1 MKRSRYYRILTST
14 QTDRVIEHPRPD
26 VVVVVVVVVVDVVDK
41 EAGICQFID
50 AAIPSDHN
58 FERREYEKLLYC
70 AVDLHPSLDE
80 KNMCMYLPSP
90 QTIPNKIQ
98 HSNQFPQRF
107 CRELWNDFTHVTISH
122 IGLLQQK
129 KVFA

>member
-26 VVVVVVVVVVDVVDK
+26 VVVVDVVDK
-41 EAGICQFID
+41 EAGICPFID

-58 FERREYEKLLYC
+58 FERREYKKLLYF

-90 QTIPNKIQ
+90 KTIPKYNTRTSS
-98 HSNQFPQRF
+98 HNVS
-107 CRELWNDFTHVTISH
+107 VGSYGTIS
-122 IGLLQQK
+122 LK
-129 KVFA
+129 